1 MTIYPPQVGKQNSA
15 YGPTAPV
22 SVVRTLPPHW
32 EPIADVRIRRSTM
45 MTARWHVTAAALA
58 LAAACASGKAG
69 SGANAAPTP
78 GPYVPASSEAP
89 AAQPAAPPGGRA
101 PASVRYGPSAVRY
114 VVHRRLHIQQAFSGQ
129 QQAQDLGA
137 HLFVAAAITG
147 PADSVGYPATFLVDS
162 VVADSGTPGPIVES
176 LVRARRLVFSGRVVP
191 RGEFLNAVPSD
202 SVAAQSLI
210 QILGNFRDFLPRI
223 PGDGLKPGASWVDTV
238 EASQKGSGSEI
249 SRRSIIRATA
259 AAWEQHTGV
268 RSLRLEGTA
277 TYQLAGAGQNAGQP
291 FELSGAGDGTSVS
304 FIADDGR
311 YIGGESRDSANLT
324 IRLPVQGVAIPVIQV
339 TRTTVA
345 VLP

>member
-1 MTIYPPQVGKQNSA
+1 MTIYPPPVGKQNSA

-22 SVVRTLPPHW
+22 SVVRTLPAYW
-32 EPIADVRIRRSTM
+32 EPIADVRIPRSTM
-45 MTARWHVTAAALA
+45 MTARWHVTAAALV
-58 LAAACASGKAG
+58 AACASGKAG

-89 AAQPAAPPGGRA
+89 AAQPAPPPGGRA

-137 HLFVAAAITG
+137 QLFVAAAITG
-147 PADSVGYPATFLVDS
+147 PADSMGYPATFLVDS

-249 SRRSIIRATA
+249 SRHSIIRATA

-277 TYQLAGAGQNAGQP
+277 PYQLAGAGQNAGQP

-311 YIGGESRDSANLT
+311 YLGGESRDSANLT